1 MILFIGGPVDWEGG
15 VGHGRHGRGVMHW
28 IPWERLRD
36 SPELRVWI
44 RKSKI
49 IWSDDGQK
57 DKWADRIF
65 TCRLDSCKRGRVK
78 TSSDKYV
85 IFSQGCIIACPS
97 FCLAVSCR
105 LFPHE
110 FFHHQ
115 TFSYQAL
122 YVIIIIIIG
131 MIITIT
137 SLIPGACKDENEE
150 SSLRIPHLQ
159 VLVQLQY

>member
-1 MILFIGGPVDWEGG
+1 MFQINEIYPCLNFFLALLLKV
-15 VGHGRHGRGVMHW
+15 
-28 IPWERLRD
+28 
-36 SPELRVWI
+36 
-44 RKSKI
+44 
-49 IWSDDGQK
+49 
-57 DKWADRIF
+57 
-65 TCRLDSCKRGRVK
+65 
-78 TSSDKYV
+78 
-85 IFSQGCIIACPS
+85 ACPS